1 MATMKRDA
9 AVLLSLYF
17 AMAARKHS
25 FSSRD
30 PSTVLAFMDELDSDG
45 SCSDYEDFYDGDCE
59 ELENYERDS
68 SDMFDM
74 PGADYISS
82 GSSLAG
88 QLQYILYFTSILN
101 NKN

>member
-1 MATMKRDA
+1 
-9 AVLLSLYF
+9 
-17 AMAARKHS
+17 
-25 FSSRD
+25 
-30 PSTVLAFMDELDSDG
+30 MDELDSDG

-59 ELENYERDS
+59 ELEHDEHDG

-88 QLQYILYFTSILN
+88 QLQYIYFTSILN
-101 NKN
+101 NKINRYYRQAQVNAYIYVT